1 MKDIKVGILDQ
12 SIVRHGANARE
23 ALLETIE
30 TVKLAEDL
38 GYNRFWVSEHHNS
51 PSIAG
56 SAPEVLMVKL
66 ADETKHIKIG
76 SGGIM
81 LPNHS
86 AFKMAENFRMLEAL
100 FPGRIEMGMGR
111 APGGDRISAMLLN
124 PSNTFKEE
132 DYLKQID
139 HLQHFFRDT
148 AATESGRIYAIPQ
161 AESVPAQWILSSS
174 GGSAKIAAEKGLGLA
189 IAKFINGN
197 VPPEIVKI
205 YRDNFQPSE
214 SLQEPKV
221 LLSSFVMCGETPQ
234 IAANMRKYMDYTLV
248 QFEKGNFGKR
258 PPFKEVE
265 QYEFSAYEQQRL
277 EANSNR
283 IISGTQD
290 QVKVELEELAETY
303 DVDELVITTMSYDKQ
318 LRLKSFQLI
327 AEAMNLQPQFT

>member
-1 MKDIKVGILDQ
+1 MKNLKLGILDQ
-12 SIVRHGANARE
+12 SIVRYNASARE

-30 TVKLAEDL
+30 TAKLAEEL

-51 PSIAG
+51 PAIAG
-56 SAPEVLMVKL
+56 SAPEILMAKL
-66 ADETKHIKIG
+66 ADATKHIKIG

-100 FPGRIEMGMGR
+100 FPNRIEMGLGR

-148 AATESGRIYAIPQ
+148 AATDNGRIYAVPQTETIPDQ
-161 AESVPAQWILSSS
+161 YILSSS

-197 VPPEIVKI
+197 VPTDVVKI
-205 YRDNFQPSE
+205 YRENFKPSE

-221 LLSSFVMCGETPQ
+221 LLSSFVMCAENEQ
-234 IAANMRKYMDYTLV
+234 IATNMRKYMDYVLV

-258 PPFKEVE
+258 PSFKEAE
-265 QYEFSAYEQQRL
+265 NYIFNAYEEQRIL
-277 EANSNR
+277 ANSSR
-283 IISGTQD
+283 IISGTPD
-290 QVKVELEELAETY
+290 KVKLELEKIATDY
-303 DVDELVITTMSYDKQ
+303 NVDELVITTMSYDKQ
-318 LRLKSFQLI
+318 LRLKSFKLI
-327 AEAMNLQPQFT
+327 AEVMNLQPQFG